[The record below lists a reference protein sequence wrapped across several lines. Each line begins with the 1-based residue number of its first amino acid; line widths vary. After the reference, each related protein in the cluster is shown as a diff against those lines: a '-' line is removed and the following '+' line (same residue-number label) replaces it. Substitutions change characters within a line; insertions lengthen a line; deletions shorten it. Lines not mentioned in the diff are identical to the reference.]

1 VEKMLSIL
9 ARKHPVLSLFIQI
22 EDDDAIPENNGY
34 YIVENGNCYREYR
47 EGREYHLYTI
57 ESLTAKS
64 FETEHPYM
72 SLMLN

>member
-1 VEKMLSIL
+1 MFVRGGRLSE
-9 ARKHPVLSLFIQI
+9 LFSNQDYALKFTFI
-22 EDDDAIPENNGY
+22 Y
-34 YIVENGNCYREYR
+34 VENGNCYREYR

>member
-1 VEKMLSIL
+1 MLSIL
-9 ARKHPVLSLFIQI
+9 ARKHPVLSLSIQI